1 MKFTRSGLNEGS
13 NYWRITLRY
22 NRSDPSEKKD
32 PSCEVIIIEKNKFQS
47 FIASGINLVE
57 KGQIKSLED
66 AKLYDKEELLDLNI
80 EIMEYTEV
88 TEFEPKQNVLTIKLK
103 ENDGVSYVYY
113 DYLILATGSTQIKHG
128 KSKNDDTRYI
138 SYKNYLESKKSL
150 DTLNNSKNVVIV
162 VAGFIGLELADSLDV
177 EKNITLVDRMDYPLF
192 RYFDEKF
199 IKIIYEKCPS
209 NIEFQLND
217 AIYKIEEKTNGKL
230 KVYFFNGDIKDDI
243 DVIVSA
249 SNGKPNSEL
258 FIDKIKLNYDKTV
271 GVNSFLQTSADNV
284 YAIGDLVLQTLID
297 EDLPKNQFF
306 LPLVSN
312 AFKTALI
319 AAENI
324 LTGNTQKNIP
334 TNKTIA
340 TKFGKYYLASSGFTE
355 LDAISHFCEV
365 DQITKE
371 FFFENDESSD
381 EGYLKIQLT
390 FTKDAKQVVGAQI
403 LSVSRMAI
411 ENINVLSMIIR
422 EKLTFFEIM
431 KLDFYFQP
439 EIQPF
444 INVVLQTAL
453 SGIYENKTM
462 NN

>member
-1 MKFTRSGLNEGS
+1 MKVVIIGGSHSGTTAAIHLK
-13 NYWRITLRY
+13 
-22 NRSDPSEKKD
+22 KKD

-162 VAGFIGLELADSLDV
+162 GAGFIGLELADSLDV